1 MLADGDDL
9 LGWSWMRSVCKCD
22 CMVDGRS
29 KGSHLVGR
37 SLRVGSDDVGWS
49 SEVVGGSG
57 WLRCGRMGGCE

>member
-1 MLADGDDL
+1 
-9 LGWSWMRSVCKCD
+9 
-22 CMVDGRS
+22 MVGGRS
-29 KGSHLVGR
+29 KEGHLVGR